1 MERESFV
8 SPFLLLFSLKKIA
21 LYHIIWYNE
30 SILRT
35 KAGECI
41 HAGND

>member
-1 MERESFV
+1 MERESL
-8 SPFLLLFSLKKIA
+8 SLPFCFFFSSKEIA